1 MPTAPRQR
9 ADEDR
14 RLWRQF
20 QHHSRTFSLATR
32 LLPRVVRLPIATVY
46 LYCRT
51 VDSLAD
57 ERLLEVGPAQAR
69 AELDHL
75 RACLDA
81 TLAGRPPE
89 GLLWQRLGEVTRAF
103 GLPSAPLYELIEGAA
118 WDLAG
123 RGIDHLDDF
132 VAYSE
137 LVAGSVGALVLP
149 FLAGPGAQE
158 PGAQEPAG
166 GGSLEAP
173 ARALGI
179 AMQITNILRDV
190 GEDLRG
196 LGRVYLPHSWMQL
209 YGVAVADLAR
219 AELPPAGYAAL
230 VEALM
235 EEAEA
240 RYAASEPSVAA
251 LSPSVRPGVRAAAR
265 LYREILNEVRANGYD
280 NLRRRAVVPLPRK
293 LRLLVQDDYTRRKR
307 RLAARRGQLH
317 PV

>member
-1 MPTAPRQR
+1 MPTVSRQR

-14 RLWRQF
+14 HLWRQF

-57 ERLLEVGPAQAR
+57 ERILEVGPAQAR

-89 GLLWQRLGEVTRAF
+89 GLLWQRLGEVRRAF
-103 GLPSAPLYELIEGAA
+103 GLPSAPFYELIEGAA
-118 WDLAG
+118 WDLDG
-123 RGIDHLDDF
+123 RGIDHLDDL

-149 FLAGPGAQE
+149 LLAGPGAE
-158 PGAQEPAG
+158 G
-166 GGSLEAP
+166 LEAS
-173 ARALGI
+173 ARSLGV

-190 GEDLRG
+190 GEDLRR
-196 LGRVYLPHSWMQL
+196 LDRSYLPRTWIQHHGLQM
-209 YGVAVADLAR
+209 ADLAR

-235 EEAEA
+235 EEAET
-240 RYAASEPSVAA
+240 RYAASEPGVAA
-251 LSPSVRPGVRAAAR
+251 LPPSVRPGVRAAAC
-265 LYREILNEVRANGYD
+265 LYREILNEVRANDYD

-317 PV
+317 PA